1 MAAVDPEQPDPL
13 KLGYLPTQDHSAA
26 ATARTELGLKAK
38 ASAEQPGPPAAS
50 PGSDAAAL
58 LPTRDYGPQ
67 PGAVTPPSK
76 DAAAPAGTATEDPAP
91 PSLIGQRVGQYRVL
105 RELGRGGMGVVYE
118 TLHDGISQ
126 RAALKT
132 LHPELSRNPQ
142 FKKRFLN
149 EARATSLAKHPGLVK
164 VFDSGQLH
172 DGTLYILMEFLD
184 GESLAKRLG
193 DDDNHSDSDPH
204 QRMPEVMALRLCRQM
219 ASALSAVHA
228 EGIAH
233 RDLKPANVLI
243 VKDPEAPAGERVK
256 ILDFGL
262 AKLRADAQRIGPGD
276 TNTSAIMGTPA
287 YMAPEQC
294 RSLQQADG
302 KSDVYSL
309 GVMLF
314 EMLAGR
320 KPFLADTAGDL
331 IALHITQAPPDL
343 HDLAPTVSAH
353 TVELVAQM
361 LHKNP
366 AARPAMSVVE
376 QRLTEAE
383 QHSLAGTAR
392 PPQRRSKLGVPVA
405 AGLLIASALV
415 GTGVW
420 TWQQL
425 RPRSQ
430 VSSGTLHK
438 APSDVA
444 VPREPVSSNTLQLP
458 TKPALPLPPQPSIA
472 EAATVLWTLRTQPA
486 GALVV
491 RTADRVPLGNTP
503 LSQKQPLGAGLLPV
517 TVELPGYVPT
527 QLQLP
532 LERSLELDV
541 VLEPLP
547 KKGKQT
553 RGGHARAGS
562 RHATTGETSKTPGA
576 DAAGTS
582 SKATSAVVAPS
593 PQPPAPAKTVPTA
606 APSPSEK
613 DDDVAIPAVH

>member
-38 ASAEQPGPPAAS
+38 ATAEAPVPPAAS

-67 PGAVTPPSK
+67 PGSVTPQSK
-76 DAAAPAGTATEDPAP
+76 DAAAPAGTTTEDPAP

-193 DDDNHSDSDPH
+193 DDDDQGDHH

-309 GVMLF
+309 GVML
-314 EMLAGR
+314 
-320 KPFLADTAGDL
+320 
-331 IALHITQAPPDL
+331 
-343 HDLAPTVSAH
+343 
-353 TVELVAQM
+353 
-361 LHKNP
+361 
-366 AARPAMSVVE
+366 
-376 QRLTEAE
+376 
-383 QHSLAGTAR
+383 
-392 PPQRRSKLGVPVA
+392 
-405 AGLLIASALV
+405 
-415 GTGVW
+415 
-420 TWQQL
+420 
-425 RPRSQ
+425 
-430 VSSGTLHK
+430 
-438 APSDVA
+438 
-444 VPREPVSSNTLQLP
+444 
-458 TKPALPLPPQPSIA
+458 
-472 EAATVLWTLRTQPA
+472 
-486 GALVV
+486 
-491 RTADRVPLGNTP
+491 
-503 LSQKQPLGAGLLPV
+503 
-517 TVELPGYVPT
+517 
-527 QLQLP
+527 
-532 LERSLELDV
+532 
-541 VLEPLP
+541 
-547 KKGKQT
+547 
-553 RGGHARAGS
+553 
-562 RHATTGETSKTPGA
+562 
-576 DAAGTS
+576 
-582 SKATSAVVAPS
+582 
-593 PQPPAPAKTVPTA
+593 
-606 APSPSEK
+606 
-613 DDDVAIPAVH
+613 

>member
-38 ASAEQPGPPAAS
+38 AKAEQPVPPAAS

-67 PGAVTPPSK
+67 PGSVTPQSK

-193 DDDNHSDSDPH
+193 DDDDQGDHQ

-276 TNTSAIMGTPA
+276 TNTSAIMGT
-287 YMAPEQC
+287 
-294 RSLQQADG
+294 QQVL
-302 KSDVYSL
+302 STSRR
-309 GVMLF
+309 
-314 EMLAGR
+314 EML
-320 KPFLADTAGDL
+320 
-331 IALHITQAPPDL
+331 
-343 HDLAPTVSAH
+343 
-353 TVELVAQM
+353 
-361 LHKNP
+361 
-366 AARPAMSVVE
+366 
-376 QRLTEAE
+376 
-383 QHSLAGTAR
+383 
-392 PPQRRSKLGVPVA
+392 KLS
-405 AGLLIASALV
+405 GLC
-415 GTGVW
+415 
-420 TWQQL
+420 
-425 RPRSQ
+425 
-430 VSSGTLHK
+430 
-438 APSDVA
+438 
-444 VPREPVSSNTLQLP
+444 
-458 TKPALPLPPQPSIA
+458 
-472 EAATVLWTLRTQPA
+472 
-486 GALVV
+486 
-491 RTADRVPLGNTP
+491 LG
-503 LSQKQPLGAGLLPV
+503 
-517 TVELPGYVPT
+517 
-527 QLQLP
+527 
-532 LERSLELDV
+532 
-541 VLEPLP
+541 
-547 KKGKQT
+547 
-553 RGGHARAGS
+553 
-562 RHATTGETSKTPGA
+562 
-576 DAAGTS
+576 
-582 SKATSAVVAPS
+582 
-593 PQPPAPAKTVPTA
+593 
-606 APSPSEK
+606 
-613 DDDVAIPAVH
+613 